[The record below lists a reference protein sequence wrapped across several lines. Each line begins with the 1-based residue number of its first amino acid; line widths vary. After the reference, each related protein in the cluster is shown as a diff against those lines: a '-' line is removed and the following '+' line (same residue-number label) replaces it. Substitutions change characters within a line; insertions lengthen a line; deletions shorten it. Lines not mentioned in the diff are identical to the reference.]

1 MFILLYRYCS
11 LDDLVCAAGVYPET
25 HGILANFFYNRQR
38 GAAFKLNDTAT
49 TRKNFWWL
57 NSEPLWTTAQRHG
70 LRVATILW
78 SRSDVPVHGL
88 RPEAAQA
95 SIPRTPS
102 IPHIQH

>member
-1 MFILLYRYCS
+1 MTPS
-11 LDDLVCAAGVYPET
+11 LPLVAGVYPET

-38 GAAFKLNDTAT
+38 AAPFMLNDTTT

-95 SIPRTPS
+95 SIYSAPPILRAP
-102 IPHIQH
+102 QH